1 MGQINV
7 EKNVGGIEGLCVI
20 TPQSTVTIADTLWK
34 LTMKTT

>member
-20 TPQSTVTIADTLWK
+20 TVTIADTLWK
-34 LTMKTT
+34 RTMKTT